1 MQTSFDRAFDRLL
14 SSWRR
19 HEQLRADQASF
30 SDRLDSASQ
39 LKDARIEMARVRNVL

>member
-1 MQTSFDRAFDRLL
+1 MQNSFDRAFERLI

-30 SDRLDSASQ
+30 ADRLDSATQ
-39 LKDARIEMARVRNVL
+39 LRDARIEMARVRSVL